1 LYRFTKLTL
10 DRVYSLDIQFSNSTT
25 KIGSLLIVL
34 ILLLL
39 AIGFTIFMQ
48 PEPIIKE
55 VATPETAQVPVTQN
69 LPEEVTPEGVKELIS
84 SNTPFLLVNAEN
96 YNPESHSAPGL
107 TRLIYYTTT
116 PSIRSAKKMTRQDRE
131 SNPTGFSDVIKQNSQ
146 RLIGTPIEWQRMGL
160 IFSHNPIPMQPLKIT
175 PSQLSESIK
184 DAVDLQIIDLRP
196 VAPGLTDE
204 TPFPQA
210 LRWMPHEV
218 LNNLP
223 KLSKEK
229 WTVLVGLSSE
239 DEQPIAFELFQK
251 GYVLTAVLEGG
262 YPAWVSATGR

>member
-1 LYRFTKLTL
+1 MHKM
-10 DRVYSLDIQFSNSTT
+10 DIQFSNSPT

-48 PEPIIKE
+48 SEPAIKKP
-55 VATPETAQVPVTQN
+55 VTPEAAQVPVSQN
-69 LPEEVTPEGVKELIS
+69 LPEEITPEGVQELIS
-84 SNTPFLLVNAEN
+84 SNTPYLLVNAGD
-96 YNPESHSAPGL
+96 YNPKSYSSPGL

-116 PSIRSAKKMTRQDRE
+116 PSIRSAQKLARQDRQ
-131 SNPTGFSDVIKQNSQ
+131 SNPTDSLDAIKQNSQ
-146 RLIGTPIEWQRMGL
+146 RLTGTPIEWQRLGL
-160 IFSHNPIPMQPLKIT
+160 IFPNNPIPTQPQKIT
-175 PSQLSESIK
+175 AIQLSESIK

-196 VAPGLTDE
+196 VTPRLTE
-204 TPFPQA
+204 VAPFPQA
-210 LRWMPHEV
+210 FRWMPHEV

-229 WTVLVGLSSE
+229 WTVLIGLGNE
-239 DEQPIAFELFQK
+239 DVQPIAFELFQK

-262 YPAWVSATGR
+262 YPAWVSAIDR